1 MNKRNKEKQRI
12 WTLPV
17 SNKCEGD
24 DEDWKFG
31 SYDEERSPT
40 EPEIVNQHAG
50 EGWTNASSK
59 RKSRNPDDVILLSNW
74 IVGILEKKSDWTK
87 KSSWYFWKFVHPET
101 GRVDFASGYL
111 IKSSFMA

>member
-1 MNKRNKEKQRI
+1 MNKRNREKQRI
-12 WTLPV
+12 WILPV

-31 SYDEERSPT
+31 SYDEERGPT

-59 RKSRNPDDVILLSNW
+59 RKSRNPDEVILLSNW
-74 IVGILEKKSDWTK
+74 IVGILENKSDWTK
-87 KSSWYFWKFVHPET
+87 KSS
-101 GRVDFASGYL
+101 
-111 IKSSFMA
+111 

>member
-1 MNKRNKEKQRI
+1 MNKRNKEKQKI
-12 WTLPV
+12 WILPV

-31 SYDEERSPT
+31 SYDEERGPT

-59 RKSRNPDDVILLSNW
+59 RKSRNPEDVILLNNW
-74 IVGILEKKSDWTK
+74 IVGILENKSDWTK
-87 KSSWYFWKFVHPET
+87 KSSLYYWKFVNPEN
-101 GRVDFASGYL
+101 GRVDFAGGYL